1 MKHTL
6 LAALTMSMSAVI
18 AAPVLAHAG
27 DHTHTS
33 FLWNVVHFMTN
44 PDHLLPLAAAV
55 GVIAIY
61 VIKPAFLQ
69 CALSA
74 LSRRKLK

>member
-1 MKHTL
+1 
-6 LAALTMSMSAVI
+6 
-18 AAPVLAHAG
+18 
-27 DHTHTS
+27 
-33 FLWNVVHFMTN
+33 MTN

-69 CALSA
+69 RALSA